1 MVATT
6 TLISIYTLSLCL
18 GTNGG
23 VSLPGLLFSA
33 MGGTVV
39 GVAYYTT
46 LLICSSIYQLEAS
59 PPQWPII
66 IIATIAGIV

>member
-1 MVATT
+1 MYV
-6 TLISIYTLSLCL
+6 S

-23 VSLPGLLFSA
+23 VSVPGLLFSA
-33 MGGTVV
+33 LGGTVV

-66 IIATIAGIV
+66 IIATIAGISCPTLCQLTVP